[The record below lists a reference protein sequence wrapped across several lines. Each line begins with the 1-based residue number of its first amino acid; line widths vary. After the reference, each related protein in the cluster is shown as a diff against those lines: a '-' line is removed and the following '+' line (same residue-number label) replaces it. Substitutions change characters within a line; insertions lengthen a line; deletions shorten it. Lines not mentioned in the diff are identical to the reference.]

1 MVRCSV
7 RRVVVPCWWLSAGA
21 QAGVVGGGGVH
32 GPQTTLLVGYD
43 FWGASPSDGVV
54 GWDVR
59 GGDCG
64 GLLSCA
70 GAVNALVLSVP
81 QKPWMWQAAAAL
93 FPNLPPSVPSRDV
106 AMLVTGLLTL
116 REMREADARIPG
128 DHRLGPAV
136 VGRPARE
143 VPGGVEIE
151 QRGED
156 VDLFS
161 PDGGKSNTDLL
172 NYLDRVVT
180 KVTLRGQT
188 LLTRKAIKE
197 EYEEDG
203 ETKTRE
209 RVEEYIEG
217 VRGKNIPYP
226 VLKRLMQG
234 VNTAIQKANNAK
246 N

>member
-1 MVRCSV
+1 MPYDN
-7 RRVVVPCWWLSAGA
+7 VPTENAPALAPSIGEYLFEIDLAGT
-21 QAGVVGGGGVH
+21 H
-32 GPQTTLLVGYD
+32 P
-43 FWGASPSDGVV
+43 DGNPRSTI
-54 GWDVR
+54 D
-59 GGDCG
+59 D
-64 GLLSCA
+64 L
-70 GAVNALVLSVP
+70 
-81 QKPWMWQAAAAL
+81 
-93 FPNLPPSVPSRDV
+93 
-106 AMLVTGLLTL
+106 
-116 REMREADARIPG
+116 
-128 DHRLGPAV
+128 
-136 VGRPARE
+136 
-143 VPGGVEIE
+143 
-151 QRGED
+151 
-156 VDLFS
+156 DLFS

>member
-1 MVRCSV
+1 MPLAVSRPRGSLLIDPP
-7 RRVVVPCWWLSAGA
+7 VPLAVWDPSAA
-21 QAGVVGGGGVH
+21 D
-32 GPQTTLLVGYD
+32 PRWEPLVGYD

-143 VPGGVEIE
+143 VP
-151 QRGED
+151 D
-156 VDLFS
+156 VFTPLLDLYAAGYYWPAEHVGFPS
-161 PDGGKSNTDLL
+161 L
-172 NYLDRVVT
+172 YV
-180 KVTLRGQT
+180 
-188 LLTRKAIKE
+188 
-197 EYEEDG
+197 
-203 ETKTRE
+203 RE
-209 RVEEYIEG
+209 PG
-217 VRGKNIPYP
+217 P
-226 VLKRLMQG
+226 
-234 VNTAIQKANNAK
+234 
-246 N
+246 

>member
-1 MVRCSV
+1 MPYDN
-7 RRVVVPCWWLSAGA
+7 VPTDNAPALAPRIDEYLFEIDLAGTHPD
-21 QAGVVGGGGVH
+21 GN
-32 GPQTTLLVGYD
+32 PRSTLDDL
-43 FWGASPSDGVV
+43 
-54 GWDVR
+54 
-59 GGDCG
+59 
-64 GLLSCA
+64 
-70 GAVNALVLSVP
+70 
-81 QKPWMWQAAAAL
+81 
-93 FPNLPPSVPSRDV
+93 
-106 AMLVTGLLTL
+106 
-116 REMREADARIPG
+116 
-128 DHRLGPAV
+128 
-136 VGRPARE
+136 
-143 VPGGVEIE
+143 
-151 QRGED
+151 
-156 VDLFS
+156 DLFS

-180 KVTLRGQT
+180 KVTLRGET
-188 LLTRKAIKE
+188 LLTRKTIKE